1 MEPTGHVVK
10 LFDSS
15 ALISFCVCEDLD
27 LLQGKSVGLIC
38 IIKAKHQYF
47 ITMAHVGMFSIVI
60 CVHNLKFTAEGK
72 AERQQRHSGQ
82 LSDSLKLQI
91 LQ

>member
-15 ALISFCVCEDLD
+15 ASISLCACEDLD

-38 IIKAKHQYF
+38 YNKSKTSVFYY
-47 ITMAHVGMFSIVI
+47 VGMISIGI
-60 CVHNLKFTAEGK
+60 CAHNLRFTAEGK
-72 AERQQRHSGQ
+72 AERQQCHSVV
-82 LSDSLKLQI
+82 
-91 LQ
+91 

>member
-38 IIKAKHQYF
+38 IIKSKHQYF
-47 ITMAHVGMFSIVI
+47 IMIVI
-60 CVHNLKFTAEGK
+60 CVHNLKFTAEGR
-72 AERQQRHSGQ
+72 AERQQRYSVQ
-82 LSDSLKLQI
+82 LSD
-91 LQ
+91 